1 MDDYA
6 DVYYVDT
13 RNADPRDRRTG
24 SSTTVRPTGRPVTTI
39 YAPGSGGRPMPYA
52 QQAPIYYQAPQPSA
66 TAALF
71 GKLTT
76 GQVVDMVAQLF
87 AMLQTLPSAPVA
99 TRDAGTD
106 VANLMTLCRARHY
119 VIYAGRRIMPGAF
132 GPLDGAEADL
142 RGIIQALSS
151 VRHVAG

>member
-13 RNADPRDRRTG
+13 RNADPRDHRTG

-106 VANLMTLCRARHY
+106 VANLIMLCRARHY
-119 VIYAGRRIMPGAF
+119 MMRFPTSVAVSLVATGAPGRGWSAAKSCATI
-132 GPLDGAEADL
+132 
-142 RGIIQALSS
+142 STT
-151 VRHVAG
+151 

>member
-13 RNADPRDRRTG
+13 RNADRDHRTG

-106 VANLMTLCRARHY
+106 VANLIMLCRARHY